1 MAAAARADAILLGA
15 MGLPDVRYPDGTE
28 VQPHL
33 DMREK
38 FALYAGI
45 RPVRDHAGRA
55 DAAGRSRAPRRWTA
69 CWCANPPK
77 ACSPP
82 AA

>member
-1 MAAAARADAILLGA
+1 
-15 MGLPDVRYPDGTE
+15 MGLPNVRYPDGTE

-45 RPVRDHAGRA
+45 RPVRIMAGAPTPLADPRA
-55 DAAGRSRAPRRWTA
+55 ARSTV